1 MIRMSH
7 LLHPLSSVRFGPATL
22 TFCSTLLIFMF
33 MLFLGCQHE
42 KKEDPVIASFGG
54 EQLTLSEAL
63 KAVPDELLSQDS
75 IFTITR
81 HQDQWL
87 HSRVIT
93 AHASRLALDQTE
105 SYNRNINRIRDQ
117 LLQDLLTNAILS
129 EHGSELEISDQEA
142 RQYFQTHREQFLM
155 NERFVRFRHITT
167 YTRAEA
173 EEANRDIMSG
183 VPWDE
188 IVEKYSIRP
197 EEQKQFAAKFWP
209 ESMVLREHSE
219 LRYFLSYIGITER
232 SPIAYSGGHFHMIQ
246 LMEEKK
252 AEEYPDL
259 EWLLPNIKEWLKVEK
274 SQRIVNAYLRN
285 LYLQAESNNEIY
297 SLPVTDLEEILKQH
311 KISD

>member
-1 MIRMSH
+1 MSH
-7 LLHPLSSVRFGPATL
+7 LFHPLPSVRSGPATL
-22 TFCSTLLIFMF
+22 TLIKMILMF
-33 MLFLGCQHE
+33 ILFQGCQAE
-42 KKEDPVIASFGG
+42 NKEDPVLASLGK
-54 EQLTLSEAL
+54 EQLTLSEVL
-63 KAVPDELLSQDS
+63 KAVPHELLSQDS
-75 IFTITR
+75 LYTITR
-81 HQDQWL
+81 HQEEWL
-87 HSRVIT
+87 RSRIIT
-93 AHASRLALDQTE
+93 AHAAELALDQTE
-105 SYNRNINRIRDQ
+105 SYTRKINRIRDQ
-117 LLQDLLTNAILS
+117 LLQHLLTDAILAK
-129 EHGSELEISDQEA
+129 HASELVISDQEA
-142 RQYFQTHREQFLM
+142 LQYFQEHREQFLM
-155 NERFVRFRHITT
+155 NERFVKVRHITT
-167 YTRAEA
+167 HTRAEA

-188 IVEKYSIRP
+188 IVDYYSVRP
-197 EEQKQFAAKFWP
+197 EEQKQFATKFWP

-232 SPIAYSGGHFHMIQ
+232 SPIAYSGGHYHMIQ

-252 AEEYPDL
+252 AEEYPEL

>member
-1 MIRMSH
+1 MSH
-7 LLHPLSSVRFGPATL
+7 LFHPLPSLRSGSATP
-22 TFCSTLLIFMF
+22 TLFKTILMF
-33 MLFLGCQHE
+33 LLFQGCQTE
-42 KKEDPVIASFGG
+42 NREDPVLASLGN
-54 EQLTLSEAL
+54 EQLTLNEVL
-63 KAVPDELLSQDS
+63 GAVPHELLSQDS
-75 IFTITR
+75 LYTIKR
-81 HQDQWL
+81 YQEEWL
-87 HSRVIT
+87 RSRIIT
-93 AHASRLALDQTE
+93 AHAAELALDQTE
-105 SYNRNINRIRDQ
+105 SYTRKINRIRDQ
-117 LLQDLLTNAILS
+117 LLQHLLTDAILAK
-129 EHGSELEISDQEA
+129 HATELEISDQEA
-142 RQYFQTHREQFLM
+142 LQYFQEHREQFLM
-155 NERFVRFRHITT
+155 NERFVKLRHITT
-167 YTRAEA
+167 HTRAEA

-188 IVEKYSIRP
+188 IVDNYSVRP
-197 EEQKQFAAKFWP
+197 EEQKQFATKFWP

-232 SPIAYSGGHFHMIQ
+232 SPIAYSGGHYHMIQ

-252 AEEYPDL
+252 AEEYPEL